1 LTCND
6 TKKKGIRRK
15 KRIYQGANWVDLT
28 VEGERSEPGGTAT
41 GAAAHC
47 GRIACSERINLIG
60 TRGWGWRCQ
69 AYFWACTVAMDMRGQ
84 KRKKSG
90 AEKGNLGYFEVEEN
104 FCRRRKDRGKG
115 LE

>member
-1 LTCND
+1 
-6 TKKKGIRRK
+6 
-15 KRIYQGANWVDLT
+15 
-28 VEGERSEPGGTAT
+28 
-41 GAAAHC
+41 
-47 GRIACSERINLIG
+47 
-60 TRGWGWRCQ
+60 
-69 AYFWACTVAMDMRGQ
+69 MDMRGQ